1 MYATLA
7 SRQAH
12 GSRLDRILSRLILL
26 AKLRQTNSQVYGLL
40 KILMRRYPVWNVLR
54 DDPYDSLVD
63 ALLAGRGLTLAELQ
77 VGPEA
82 LHPPEQMQDM
92 ATAVARLER
101 AVRAR
106 EKIVVYGDYD
116 VDGVCSTAVLMDFLE
131 RVGAD
136 CDCLLPDRHKDGYGL
151 KPLGVERAIA
161 KGARVIVTVDNGISA
176 YEALELAAARGVEV
190 VVVDHHQQLA
200 ELPRALAIINP
211 NRRDCTYPFKDLA
224 GVGVTFKLVQALSA
238 AFLAGE
244 ERRRYLNELLDLV
257 ALGTVADVVPVL
269 GENRLFIQRGLQI
282 LQRTE
287 RLGLRALKKVANS
300 RDQSLDAAS
309 LGFRLGPRINVAG
322 RLKTPDI
329 ALRLLRSTSEGE
341 AAQLADELNRLNSQ
355 RQAWQREGIREV
367 EEQVGPEED
376 VEDHIIVV
384 LGEGKLGIVGLL
396 ASKLCEKY
404 ARPAVVCTQSG
415 DRDLCVGSA
424 RSIPGYDI
432 SGGIHACE
440 EHLQT
445 HGGHPAAA
453 GFSLAVDAF
462 EGFRLALVDHANTH
476 ISAEALQPALDIDLM
491 LKPADLTLDTVE
503 QLAALEPF
511 GNGHRRPVFALED
524 CRVVWSRQIGTDGR
538 HFKAELEVGGRRCAA
553 LWWNQKDLADQ
564 VRPGDRLN
572 AAFELEADTY
582 TGNGAV
588 QMVLRDLYLREP
600 AA

>member
-1 MYATLA
+1 
-7 SRQAH
+7 
-12 GSRLDRILSRLILL
+12 
-26 AKLRQTNSQVYGLL
+26 
-40 KILMRRYPVWNVLR
+40 MRRYPVWNVVR

-63 ALLAGRGLTLAELQ
+63 ALLAGRGLTRAELQ

-92 ATAVARLER
+92 AIAVARLER

-151 KPLGVERAIA
+151 KPPGVERAIA

-176 YEALELAAARGVEV
+176 YEALELAAGRGVEV

-257 ALGTVADVVPVL
+257 ALGTVADLVPVL

-282 LQRTE
+282 LQRTK
-287 RLGLRALKKVANS
+287 RLGLRALKKVAS
-300 RDQSLDAAS
+300 YRDQPLDAAS

-329 ALRLLRSTSEGE
+329 ALRLLRSASEGE
-341 AAQLADELNRLNSQ
+341 AAQLADELNKLNSQ
-355 RQAWQREGIREV
+355 RQARQREGIQEV
-367 EEQVGPEED
+367 EEQVGSEED

-384 LGEGKLGIVGLL
+384 LGEWNLGIIGLL

-404 ARPAVVCTQSG
+404 ARPAVVCTQGG
-415 DRDLCVGSA
+415 DHGLCVGSA

-432 SGGIHACE
+432 SAGIHACE

-453 GFSLAVDAF
+453 GFSLEADAF
-462 EGFRLALVDHANTH
+462 ERFRLALIDHANTH
-476 ISAEALQPALDIDLM
+476 ISPEALQPALDIDLM
-491 LKPADLTLDTVE
+491 LKPTDLTLDTVE

-524 CRVVWSRQIGTDGR
+524 CRVVWARQIGSGR
-538 HFKAELEVGGRRCAA
+538 HFKAELAVGSRRCAA

-564 VRPGDRLN
+564 VRPGDRLS

-588 QMVLRDLYLREP
+588 QMVLKDLYLREP
-600 AA
+600 VA

>member
-1 MYATLA
+1 
-7 SRQAH
+7 
-12 GSRLDRILSRLILL
+12 
-26 AKLRQTNSQVYGLL
+26 
-40 KILMRRYPVWNVLR
+40 MRRYPVWNVLR
-54 DDPYDSLVD
+54 DDPYDSLID
-63 ALLAGRGLTLAELQ
+63 ALLAGRGLTRAELQ

-101 AVRAR
+101 AVRTR

-151 KPLGVERAIA
+151 KPPGVERAIA

-176 YEALELAAARGVEV
+176 YEALELAEVRGVEV

-200 ELPRALAIINP
+200 ELPCALAIINP

-224 GVGVTFKLVQALSA
+224 GVGVTFKLVQALST

-257 ALGTVADVVPVL
+257 ALGTVADLVPVL

-282 LQRTE
+282 LQRTK
-287 RLGLRALKKVANS
+287 RLGLRALKRVAS
-300 RDQSLDAAS
+300 YRDQPLDAAS

-329 ALRLLRSTSEGE
+329 ALQLLRSTSEGE
-341 AAQLADELNRLNSQ
+341 AGQLADELNKLNSQ
-355 RQAWQREGIREV
+355 RQEKQRKGIQEV
-367 EEQVGPEED
+367 EERIGPEED

-384 LGEGKLGIVGLL
+384 LGEWNLGIIGLL

-404 ARPAVVCTQSG
+404 ARPAVVCTQSSDHG
-415 DRDLCVGSA
+415 LCVGSA

-432 SGGIHACE
+432 SAGIHSCE
-440 EHLQT
+440 EHLKA

-453 GFSLAVDAF
+453 GFSLEADAF
-462 EGFRLALVDHANTH
+462 EHFRLALIDHANAH

-491 LKPADLTLDTVE
+491 LKPVDLTLDTVE

-524 CRVVWSRQIGTDGR
+524 CRVVWARQIGSGR
-538 HFKAELEVGGRRCAA
+538 HFKAELEVSGRRCAA

-564 VRPGDRLN
+564 VRPGDRLS

-588 QMVLRDLYLREP
+588 QMVIKDLYLRESV
-600 AA
+600 A

>member
-1 MYATLA
+1 
-7 SRQAH
+7 
-12 GSRLDRILSRLILL
+12 
-26 AKLRQTNSQVYGLL
+26 
-40 KILMRRYPVWNVLR
+40 MRRYPVWNVVR
-54 DDPYDSLVD
+54 DAPYDSLID
-63 ALLAGRGLTLAELQ
+63 DLLTGRGLTRAELQ
-77 VGPEA
+77 VGPEV

-92 ATAVARLER
+92 AMAVARLER
-101 AVRAR
+101 AVRSR

-151 KPLGVERAIA
+151 KPPGVECAIA
-161 KGARVIVTVDNGISA
+161 RGARVIVTVDNGISA
-176 YEALELAAARGVEV
+176 YDALALAEVRGVEV

-211 NRRDCTYPFKDLA
+211 NRRDCAYPFKDLA
-224 GVGVTFKLVQALSA
+224 GVGVTFKLVQALSEV
-238 AFLAGE
+238 FLAGE

-257 ALGTVADVVPVL
+257 ALGTVADLVPVL

-282 LQRTE
+282 LQRTK
-287 RLGLRALKKVANS
+287 RLGLCALKKVAS
-300 RDQSLDAAS
+300 YRDQPLDAAS

-384 LGEGKLGIVGLL
+384 LGEWKLGIVGLL

-432 SGGIHACE
+432 SEGIHACE

-453 GFSLAVDAF
+453 GFSLEADAF
-462 EGFRLALVDHANTH
+462 ECFRLALIEHANAH
-476 ISAEALQPALDIDLM
+476 ISPEALQPALDIDLM

-524 CRVVWSRQIGTDGR
+524 CRVVWSRQIGKGR

-588 QMVLRDLYLREP
+588 QMVLRDLHLQEP

>member
-1 MYATLA
+1 
-7 SRQAH
+7 
-12 GSRLDRILSRLILL
+12 
-26 AKLRQTNSQVYGLL
+26 
-40 KILMRRYPVWNVLR
+40 MRRYPVWNVIR
-54 DDPYDSLVD
+54 ADPYDSLID
-63 ALLAGRGLTLAELQ
+63 DLLAGRGLTRAELQ

-92 ATAVARLER
+92 AAAVARLES
-101 AVRAR
+101 AVRTR

-151 KPLGVERAIA
+151 KPPGVERAIA

-176 YEALELAAARGVEV
+176 YDALALAEARGVEV

-211 NRRDCTYPFKDLA
+211 NRRDCAYPFKDLA
-224 GVGVTFKLVQALSA
+224 GVGVTFKLVQALSTA
-238 AFLAGE
+238 LLAGE

-282 LQRTE
+282 LQHTK
-287 RLGLRALKKVANS
+287 RLGLCALKKVASS
-300 RDQSLDAAS
+300 RDQPLDAAS

-329 ALRLLRSTSEGE
+329 ALRLLRSANEGE

-367 EEQVGPEED
+367 EERVGPEED

-384 LGEGKLGIVGLL
+384 LGEWNLGIVGLL

-404 ARPAVVCTQSG
+404 ARPAVVCTQGS
-415 DRDLCVGSA
+415 DRGLCVGSA

-432 SGGIHACE
+432 SEGIHACE

-462 EGFRLALVDHANTH
+462 EGFRLALIDHANAH
-476 ISAEALQPALDIDLM
+476 INAEALQPVLDIDLM

-503 QLAALEPF
+503 RLAALEPF

-538 HFKAELEVGGRRCAA
+538 HFKAELEVGSRRCAA

-588 QMVLRDLYLREP
+588 QMVIKDLYLRG
-600 AA
+600 

>member
-1 MYATLA
+1 
-7 SRQAH
+7 
-12 GSRLDRILSRLILL
+12 
-26 AKLRQTNSQVYGLL
+26 
-40 KILMRRYPVWNVLR
+40 MRRYPVWNVLR
-54 DDPYDSLVD
+54 DDPYDSLID
-63 ALLAGRGLTLAELQ
+63 ALLAGRGLTRAELQ

-92 ATAVARLER
+92 AIAVARLER

-151 KPLGVERAIA
+151 KPPGVERAIA

-238 AFLAGE
+238 VFLAGE

-257 ALGTVADVVPVL
+257 ALGTVADLVPVL

-287 RLGLRALKKVANS
+287 RLGLRALKRVAS
-300 RDQSLDAAS
+300 YRDQPLDAAS

-341 AAQLADELNRLNSQ
+341 AAQLADELNKLNSQ
-355 RQAWQREGIREV
+355 RQEKQRKGIQEV
-367 EEQVGPEED
+367 EERTGPEED

-384 LGEGKLGIVGLL
+384 LGEWNLGIIGLL

-415 DRDLCVGSA
+415 DHGLCVGSA

-432 SGGIHACE
+432 SAGIHACE

-453 GFSLAVDAF
+453 GFSLEADAF
-462 EGFRLALVDHANTH
+462 EHFRLALINHANTH
-476 ISAEALQPALDIDLM
+476 ISPEALQPALDIDLM

-511 GNGHRRPVFALED
+511 GNGHRRPVFALEG
-524 CRVVWSRQIGTDGR
+524 CRVVWARQIGSGR
-538 HFKAELEVGGRRCAA
+538 HFKAELEVGSRRCAA
-553 LWWNQKDLADQ
+553 LWWNQKDLADK
-564 VRPGDRLN
+564 VRPGDRLS

-588 QMVLRDLYLREP
+588 QMVIKDLYLREP
-600 AA
+600 LA

>member
-1 MYATLA
+1 
-7 SRQAH
+7 
-12 GSRLDRILSRLILL
+12 
-26 AKLRQTNSQVYGLL
+26 
-40 KILMRRYPVWNVLR
+40 MRRYPVWNVLR
-54 DDPYDSLVD
+54 DDPYDSLID
-63 ALLAGRGLTLAELQ
+63 ALLVGRGLTRAELQ

-92 ATAVARLER
+92 ATAVVRLER

-116 VDGVCSTAVLMDFLE
+116 VDGVCSTTVLMDFLE

-151 KPLGVERAIA
+151 KPPGVERAIA

-238 AFLAGE
+238 VFLAGE

-257 ALGTVADVVPVL
+257 ALGTVADLVPVL

-287 RLGLRALKKVANS
+287 RLGLRALKRVAS
-300 RDQSLDAAS
+300 YRDQPLDAAS

-341 AAQLADELNRLNSQ
+341 AAQLADELNKLNSQ
-355 RQAWQREGIREV
+355 RQEKQRKGIQEV
-367 EEQVGPEED
+367 EERTGPEED

-384 LGEGKLGIVGLL
+384 LGEWNLGIIGLL

-415 DRDLCVGSA
+415 DHGLCVGSA

-432 SGGIHACE
+432 SAGIHACE

-453 GFSLAVDAF
+453 GFSLEADAF
-462 EGFRLALVDHANTH
+462 EHFRLALINHANTH
-476 ISAEALQPALDIDLM
+476 ISPEALQPALDIDLM

-511 GNGHRRPVFALED
+511 GNGHRRPVFALEG
-524 CRVVWSRQIGTDGR
+524 CRVVWARQIGSGR

-553 LWWNQKDLADQ
+553 LWWNQKDLADK
-564 VRPGDRLN
+564 VRPGDRLS

-588 QMVLRDLYLREP
+588 QMVIKDLYLREP
-600 AA
+600 LA

>member
-1 MYATLA
+1 
-7 SRQAH
+7 
-12 GSRLDRILSRLILL
+12 
-26 AKLRQTNSQVYGLL
+26 
-40 KILMRRYPVWNVLR
+40 MRRYLVWNVR
-54 DDPYDSLVD
+54 RNDPYDSLID
-63 ALLAGRGLTLAELQ
+63 DLLAGRGLTRAELQ
-77 VGPEA
+77 VGPEV

-92 ATAVARLER
+92 STAVVRLER
-101 AVRAR
+101 AVRAG

-151 KPLGVERAIA
+151 KPPGVECAMA
-161 KGARVIVTVDNGISA
+161 KGAHLIVTVDNGISA
-176 YEALELAAARGVEV
+176 YEALELAEARGVEV

-200 ELPRALAIINP
+200 ELPHALAIVNP
-211 NRRDCTYPFKDLA
+211 NRRDCAYPFKDLA

-257 ALGTVADVVPVL
+257 ALGTVADLVPVL

-282 LQRTE
+282 LQQTQ
-287 RLGLRALKKVANS
+287 RLGLRTLKKVSNS
-300 RDQSLDAAS
+300 RDQLLDAAS

-329 ALRLLRSTSEGE
+329 ALRLLRSTNEGE

-355 RQAWQREGIREV
+355 RQAWQREGIQEV

-384 LGEGKLGIVGLL
+384 LGEWNVGIVGLL

-404 ARPAVVCTQSG
+404 ARPAVVCTQG
-415 DRDLCVGSA
+415 GNHGLCVGSA
-424 RSIPGYDI
+424 RSIRGYDI
-432 SGGIHACE
+432 SEGIHACE

-453 GFSLAVDAF
+453 GFSLEADAF
-462 EGFRLALVDHANTH
+462 ERFRLALIDHANAR
-476 ISAEALQPALDIDLM
+476 ISPEALQPVLDIDLM
-491 LKPADLTLDTVE
+491 LKPADLTLGTVE

-511 GNGHRRPVFALED
+511 GNGHRRPVFALEG
-524 CRVVWSRQIGTDGR
+524 CRVIGARQIGSGR

-564 VRPGDRLN
+564 VRPGDRLS

-588 QMVLRDLYLREP
+588 QMVLKDLYLQEP
-600 AA
+600 AITNH

>member
-1 MYATLA
+1 
-7 SRQAH
+7 
-12 GSRLDRILSRLILL
+12 
-26 AKLRQTNSQVYGLL
+26 
-40 KILMRRYPVWNVLR
+40 MRRYPIWNVIH
-54 DDPYDSLVD
+54 DDPYDSLIDV
-63 ALLAGRGLTLAELQ
+63 LLAGRGLTRAELQ
-77 VGPEA
+77 VGPES

-92 ATAVARLER
+92 TAAVARLEC

-116 VDGVCSTAVLMDFLE
+116 VDGVCSTTVLMDFLE
-131 RVGAD
+131 HVGAD

-151 KPLGVERAIA
+151 KPPGVEAAIA
-161 KGARVIVTVDNGISA
+161 KGASVIVTVDNGISA
-176 YEALELAAARGVEV
+176 YDALELAAARGVEV

-200 ELPRALAIINP
+200 ELPRALAIVNP
-211 NRRDCTYPFKDLA
+211 NRRDCAYPFKNLA

-257 ALGTVADVVPVL
+257 ALGTVADLVPVL

-282 LQRTE
+282 LQRTN
-287 RLGLRALKKVANS
+287 RLGLRALKRVAS
-300 RDQSLDAAS
+300 YRDQALDAAS

-329 ALRLLRSTSEGE
+329 ALRLLRSANEGE

-355 RQAWQREGIREV
+355 RQVWQREGIREV

-376 VEDHIIVV
+376 VADRIIVV
-384 LGEGKLGIVGLL
+384 LGEWNVGIVGLL

-404 ARPAVVCTQSG
+404 ARPAVVCTQGG
-415 DRDLCVGSA
+415 DHGLCVGSA
-424 RSIPGYDI
+424 RSIPCYDI
-432 SGGIHACE
+432 SERIHACE

-462 EGFRLALVDHANTH
+462 ESFRLALIGHANAH
-476 ISAEALQPALDIDLM
+476 ISAAALQPVLDIDLM

-524 CRVVWSRQIGTDGR
+524 CRVVWARQIGTDGL

-553 LWWNQKDLADQ
+553 LWWNQKHLAEK
-564 VRPGDRLN
+564 VRPGDRLS
-572 AAFELEADTY
+572 AAFELEADAY
-582 TGNGAV
+582 SGNGAV
-588 QMVLRDLYLREP
+588 QMVIKDLHLREP
-600 AA
+600 GA

>member
-1 MYATLA
+1 
-7 SRQAH
+7 
-12 GSRLDRILSRLILL
+12 
-26 AKLRQTNSQVYGLL
+26 
-40 KILMRRYPVWNVLR
+40 MRRYPVWNVIH
-54 DDPYDSLVD
+54 DDPYDSLID
-63 ALLAGRGLTLAELQ
+63 DLLAGRGLTRAALQ
-77 VGPEA
+77 VGPES

-101 AVRAR
+101 AVRNR

-116 VDGVCSTAVLMDFLE
+116 VDGVCSTTVLMDFLE
-131 RVGAD
+131 HVGAD
-136 CDCLLPDRHKDGYGL
+136 CDCLLPNRHKDGYGL
-151 KPLGVERAIA
+151 KPPGVEAAIER
-161 KGARVIVTVDNGISA
+161 GARVIVTVDNGISA
-176 YEALELAAARGVEV
+176 YDALELAAVRGVEV

-200 ELPRALAIINP
+200 ELPRALAIVNP
-211 NRRDCTYPFKDLA
+211 NRRDCAYPFKSLA
-224 GVGVTFKLVQALSA
+224 GVGVTFKLVQALSE
-238 AFLAGE
+238 FFFSGE

-257 ALGTVADVVPVL
+257 ALGTVADLVPVL

-287 RLGLRALKKVANS
+287 RLGLRALKRVANS
-300 RDQSLDAAS
+300 GDQPLDAAS

-322 RLKTPDI
+322 RLKTPDL
-329 ALRLLRSTSEGE
+329 ALQLLRSENEGE
-341 AAQLADELNRLNSQ
+341 AAQLADELNQLNSQ
-355 RQAWQREGIREV
+355 RQAWQREGICEV

-376 VEDHIIVV
+376 VEDRIIVV
-384 LGEGKLGIVGLL
+384 LGEWNVGIVGLL

-404 ARPAVVCTQSG
+404 ARPAVVCTQGG
-415 DRDLCVGSA
+415 DHGLCVGSA

-432 SGGIHACE
+432 SEGIHACE

-453 GFSLAVDAF
+453 GFSLAADAF
-462 EGFRLALVDHANTH
+462 ERFRLALIEHANTH
-476 ISAEALQPALDIDLM
+476 ISAEALQPVLDIDLM

-524 CRVVWSRQIGTDGR
+524 CRVVWSRQIGTNGH
-538 HFKAELEVGGRRCAA
+538 HFKAELEVGGRRCTA

-564 VRPGDRLN
+564 VRPGDRLSV
-572 AAFELEADTY
+572 AFELEADTY

-588 QMVLRDLYLREP
+588 QMVIKDLYLQES

>member
-1 MYATLA
+1 
-7 SRQAH
+7 
-12 GSRLDRILSRLILL
+12 
-26 AKLRQTNSQVYGLL
+26 
-40 KILMRRYPVWNVLR
+40 MRRYPVWNVIR
-54 DDPYDSLVD
+54 DDPYDSLID
-63 ALLAGRGLTLAELQ
+63 DLLAGRGLTRAALQ
-77 VGPEA
+77 VGPES

-101 AVRAR
+101 AVRNR

-116 VDGVCSTAVLMDFLE
+116 VDGVCSTTVLMDFLE
-131 RVGAD
+131 HVGAD
-136 CDCLLPDRHKDGYGL
+136 CDCLLPNRHKDGYGL
-151 KPLGVERAIA
+151 KPPGVEAAIER
-161 KGARVIVTVDNGISA
+161 GARVIVTVDNGISA
-176 YEALELAAARGVEV
+176 YDALELAAARGVEV

-200 ELPRALAIINP
+200 ELPRALAIVNP
-211 NRRDCTYPFKDLA
+211 NRRDCAYPFKSLA
-224 GVGVTFKLVQALSA
+224 GVGVTFKLVQALSEF
-238 AFLAGE
+238 FLSGE

-257 ALGTVADVVPVL
+257 ALGTVADLVPVL

-287 RLGLRALKKVANS
+287 RLGLRALKRVANS
-300 RDQSLDAAS
+300 GDQPLDAAS

-322 RLKTPDI
+322 RLKTPDL
-329 ALRLLRSTSEGE
+329 ALQLLRSANEGE
-341 AAQLADELNRLNSQ
+341 AAKLADELNQLNSQ
-355 RQAWQREGIREV
+355 RQAWQREGICEV

-376 VEDHIIVV
+376 VEDRIIVV
-384 LGEGKLGIVGLL
+384 LGEWNVGIVGLL

-404 ARPAVVCTQSG
+404 ARPAVVCTQGG
-415 DRDLCVGSA
+415 DHGLCVGSA

-432 SGGIHACE
+432 SEGIHACE

-453 GFSLAVDAF
+453 GFSLAADAF
-462 EGFRLALVDHANTH
+462 ERFRLALIGHANTH
-476 ISAEALQPALDIDLM
+476 ISAEALQPVLDIDLM

-524 CRVVWSRQIGTDGR
+524 CRVVWSRQIGTNGH

-588 QMVLRDLYLREP
+588 QMVIKDLYLQES

>member
-12 GSRLDRILSRLILL
+12 RPLLDRILSRLILL
-26 AKLRQTNSQVYGLL
+26 SKLRQTNSQVYGLL

-54 DDPYDSLVD
+54 EDPYDSLID
-63 ALLAGRGLTLAELQ
+63 ALLAGRGLTRAELQ

-92 ATAVARLER
+92 AAAVARLES
-101 AVRAR
+101 AVRIR

-151 KPLGVERAIA
+151 KPPGVEAAIA

-176 YEALELAAARGVEV
+176 YEALELAETRGVEV

-211 NRRDCTYPFKDLA
+211 NRRDCAYPFKDLA
-224 GVGVTFKLVQALSA
+224 GVGVTFKLVQALSEV
-238 AFLAGE
+238 FLAGE

-257 ALGTVADVVPVL
+257 ALGTVADLVPVL

-282 LQRTE
+282 LQRTK
-287 RLGLRALKKVANS
+287 RLGLRALKKVAS
-300 RDQSLDAAS
+300 YRDQPLDAAS

-329 ALRLLRSTSEGE
+329 ALRLLRSASEGE
-341 AAQLADELNRLNSQ
+341 AAQLADELNKLNSQ
-355 RQAWQREGIREV
+355 RQAWQREGIQEV

-384 LGEGKLGIVGLL
+384 LGEWNLGIIGLL

-404 ARPAVVCTQSG
+404 ARPAVVCSQG
-415 DRDLCVGSA
+415 GEHGLCVGSA

-432 SGGIHACE
+432 SAGIHACE

-453 GFSLAVDAF
+453 GFSLEADAF
-462 EGFRLALVDHANTH
+462 ERFRLALIDHANAR
-476 ISAEALQPALDIDLM
+476 ISPEALQPALDIDLM

-524 CRVVWSRQIGTDGR
+524 CRVVWARQIGSGR
-538 HFKAELEVGGRRCAA
+538 HFKAELAVGGRRCAA
-553 LWWNQKDLADQ
+553 LWWNQKDLADK
-564 VRPGDRLN
+564 VRPGDRLS

-588 QMVLRDLYLREP
+588 QMVLKDLYLREP
-600 AA
+600 VA